1 MKVLIAQKTML
12 RWIKLESKLTSVFYP
27 SGYKCLIC
35 GCEIDGGNFEFC
47 KKCFKTLPQIV
58 GKTCVKCGEPI
69 FSDSELCLFCKKEMP
84 SFTKCFAPYTFSPPI
99 TDLIY
104 RLKYNG
110 EKFVAKTLSN
120 LLLKFF
126 MEQNVDVDIVI
137 PVPLHL
143 KREAQRKFNQSE
155 LLAQSF
161 KEHGFNVDVTCVV
174 RTKNTTTQTALSKQ
188 LRKQNMEEAFK
199 VLVKSKVKN
208 KNVLLIDD
216 VYTTGATFNSLS
228 NTLKKCG
235 AKNVY
240 GLSLAHTKMEDI
252 VKS

>member
-1 MKVLIAQKTML
+1 MVVLVGSKQNIFRMVKNKSTLTRNTLLKNFLIESADEESLKQNNKLLMKLMKVLITQKAML

-47 KKCFKTLPQIV
+47 KKCFKTLPTIY

-99 TDLIY
+99 TNLIY

-174 RTKNTTTQTALSKQ
+174 RIKTQSLKQHFPNNLESKTWKKL
-188 LRKQNMEEAFK
+188 LR
-199 VLVKSKVKN
+199 
-208 KNVLLIDD
+208 
-216 VYTTGATFNSLS
+216 
-228 NTLKKCG
+228 C
-235 AKNVY
+235 
-240 GLSLAHTKMEDI
+240 
-252 VKS
+252 